1 MTTLPRCALIRF
13 SHPVEL
19 VEGATAAAGSAA
31 PTSTHSIG
39 DVDLMLHLAD
49 LLLRPQALRLGAL
62 ASGGGGAPA
71 SREGKARCAGCTP
84 PPPCPPPHAHRTRA
98 FAGCGG
104 AHADAPTLSASFLTR
119 WLAFLAGVRNCIHGM
134 LPEEQAVKVLAALLK
149 EEYEAGFAASP

>member
-1 MTTLPRCALIRF
+1 MRWRA
-13 SHPVEL
+13 
-19 VEGATAAAGSAA
+19 
-31 PTSTHSIG
+31 
-39 DVDLMLHLAD
+39 
-49 LLLRPQALRLGAL
+49 
-62 ASGGGGAPA
+62 GGGG
-71 SREGKARCAGCTP
+71 SCVKGGKGTLRWVHA

>member
-1 MTTLPRCALIRF
+1 
-13 SHPVEL
+13 
-19 VEGATAAAGSAA
+19 
-31 PTSTHSIG
+31 
-39 DVDLMLHLAD
+39 MLHLAD

-62 ASGGGGAPA
+62 ASGGGGLLRQG
-71 SREGKARCAGCTP
+71 RERHAALGAR